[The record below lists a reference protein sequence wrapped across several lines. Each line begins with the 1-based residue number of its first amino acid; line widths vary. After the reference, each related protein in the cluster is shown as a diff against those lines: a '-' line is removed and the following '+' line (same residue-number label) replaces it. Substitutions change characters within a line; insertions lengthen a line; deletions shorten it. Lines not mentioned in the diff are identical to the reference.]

1 MSEVYR
7 PKSVDVISCD
17 AITIRIED
25 YSRVMEVIER
35 SGFNTSLIEREYL
48 RGETQFVKKADFMLQ
63 PKDGEYVKVI
73 DASLIFEDTSSKTHD
88 QLASFVYNRL
98 RQHYEEE
105 QIHHRDSNGRRFIV
119 IVQASGGKAVLE
131 VNRIDGATA
140 IVSMRVPL
148 VNAGRTADSDYEEVH
163 QALETWGTLHDAIE
177 FDGPPPKHSKARD
190 QKPIVTIC
198 DYDLIRP
205 QPDSWNLWQQLI
217 SYESWRGDMNSDA
230 LPVIDY
236 DEIDVPG
243 LANLFGP
250 LTDEFVLE
258 ALQYIA
264 KSKLA
269 ERDASALSA
278 ALPIS
283 QLDIVNEFARRLR

>member
-105 QIHHRDSNGRRFIV
+105 QIHHR
-119 IVQASGGKAVLE
+119 A
-131 VNRIDGATA
+131 
-140 IVSMRVPL
+140 
-148 VNAGRTADSDYEEVH
+148 
-163 QALETWGTLHDAIE
+163 
-177 FDGPPPKHSKARD
+177 
-190 QKPIVTIC
+190 
-198 DYDLIRP
+198 
-205 QPDSWNLWQQLI
+205 
-217 SYESWRGDMNSDA
+217 
-230 LPVIDY
+230 
-236 DEIDVPG
+236 
-243 LANLFGP
+243 
-250 LTDEFVLE
+250 
-258 ALQYIA
+258 
-264 KSKLA
+264 
-269 ERDASALSA
+269 
-278 ALPIS
+278 
-283 QLDIVNEFARRLR
+283 